1 MMCQCSRVAFRIFPE
16 ETVALAVR
24 ILLLKHR
31 KSIATIW
38 SRRGNRFSLSSE
50 ERAGVRTGF
59 LFLFTIFGLLGALG
73 MLWHPETRARRSI
86 RHSSFVIRHSSF
98 VISPA

>member
-1 MMCQCSRVAFRIFPE
+1 
-16 ETVALAVR
+16 
-24 ILLLKHR
+24 
-31 KSIATIW
+31 
-38 SRRGNRFSLSSE
+38 
-50 ERAGVRTGF
+50 VRTGF